1 MEKITYQRI
10 YQRMQLQTET
20 KRNKMKKVIMMIGL
34 ISVIGLN
41 LNTAANALVLV
52 DGYFKSN
59 GTYVDSHYRT
69 SPDGVCWNN
78 FSGC

>member
-1 MEKITYQRI
+1 MNINK
-10 YQRMQLQTET
+10 QLT
-20 KRNKMKKVIMMIGL
+20 KGNKMRKFMIMIGL
-34 ISVIGLN
+34 VSVMGLN

-69 SPDGVCWNN
+69 NPDGFCWNN

>member
-1 MEKITYQRI
+1 MNTNK
-10 YQRMQLQTET
+10 QLN
-20 KRNKMKKVIMMIGL
+20 KGNKMKKAIMMISL

-52 DGYFKSN
+52 NGYFKSN
-59 GTYVDSHYRT
+59 GTYVGSHDRT
-69 SPDGVCWNN
+69 NPDGVCYNN

>member
-1 MEKITYQRI
+1 MNINKQ
-10 YQRMQLQTET
+10 QTKGT
-20 KRNKMKKVIMMIGL
+20 KMKKMMIM
-34 ISVIGLN
+34 ISLVAAIGLN

-59 GTYVDSHYRT
+59 GTYVESHWRT

>member
-1 MEKITYQRI
+1 
-10 YQRMQLQTET
+10 
-20 KRNKMKKVIMMIGL
+20 MKKIVMMIGL

-52 DGYFKSN
+52 NGYFKSN
-59 GTYVDSHYRT
+59 GTYVGSHYRT
-69 SPDGVCWNN
+69 NPDGYCYNN

>member
-1 MEKITYQRI
+1 MNTNK
-10 YQRMQLQTET
+10 QL
-20 KRNKMKKVIMMIGL
+20 NKGNTMKKIVMMIGL

-52 DGYFKSN
+52 NGYFKSN
-59 GTYVDSHYRT
+59 GSYVGSHYRT
-69 SPDGVCWNN
+69 NPDGVCWNN

>member
-1 MEKITYQRI
+1 MNIKKQP
-10 YQRMQLQTET
+10 T
-20 KRNKMKKVIMMIGL
+20 KGNKMKKIVMMISL

-52 DGYFKSN
+52 NGYFKSN
-59 GTYVDSHYRT
+59 GTYVGSHYRT
-69 SPDGVCWNN
+69 NPDGYCYNN

>member
-1 MEKITYQRI
+1 MNTNK
-10 YQRMQLQTET
+10 QLN
-20 KRNKMKKVIMMIGL
+20 KGNKMKKIVMMISL

-52 DGYFKSN
+52 NGYFKSN
-59 GTYVDSHYRT
+59 GTYVGSHYRT
-69 SPDGVCWNN
+69 NPDGVCYNN

>member
-1 MEKITYQRI
+1 MNTNKQP
-10 YQRMQLQTET
+10 T
-20 KRNKMKKVIMMIGL
+20 KGNKMKKAIMMISL

-52 DGYFKSN
+52 NGYFKSN
-59 GTYVDSHYRT
+59 GTYVGSHYRT
-69 SPDGVCWNN
+69 NPDGVCYNN

>member
-1 MEKITYQRI
+1 MTTNK
-10 YQRMQLQTET
+10 QLT
-20 KRNKMKKVIMMIGL
+20 KGNKMKKTIMMISL

-52 DGYFKSN
+52 NGYFKSN
-59 GTYVDSHYRT
+59 GSYVGSHYRT
-69 SPDGVCWNN
+69 NPDGVCYNN

>member
-1 MEKITYQRI
+1 MNTNK
-10 YQRMQLQTET
+10 QLN
-20 KRNKMKKVIMMIGL
+20 KGNKMKKAIMIISL

-52 DGYFKSN
+52 NGYFKSN
-59 GTYVDSHYRT
+59 GTYVGSHYRT
-69 SPDGVCWNN
+69 NPDGVCYNN

>member
-1 MEKITYQRI
+1 
-10 YQRMQLQTET
+10 
-20 KRNKMKKVIMMIGL
+20 MMIM
-34 ISVIGLN
+34 ISLVAAVGLN

-59 GTYVDSHYRT
+59 GTYVESHWRT

>member
-1 MEKITYQRI
+1 MNIINKLI
-10 YQRMQLQTET
+10 
-20 KRNKMKKVIMMIGL
+20 KGSKMKKMMIM
-34 ISVIGLN
+34 ISLVAALGLN

-59 GTYVDSHYRT
+59 GTYVGSHWRT
-69 SPDGVCWNN
+69 SPDGLCWNN

>member
-1 MEKITYQRI
+1 MNTNKQ
-10 YQRMQLQTET
+10 QTKGT
-20 KRNKMKKVIMMIGL
+20 KMKKMMIM
-34 ISVIGLN
+34 ISLVAALGLN

-59 GTYVDSHYRT
+59 GTYVESHWRT

>member
-1 MEKITYQRI
+1 MNKNK
-10 YQRMQLQTET
+10 QLT
-20 KRNKMKKVIMMIGL
+20 KGNTMKKVIMMIGL

-69 SPDGVCWNN
+69 NPDGVCWNN

>member
-1 MEKITYQRI
+1 MNIINKLIKES
-10 YQRMQLQTET
+10 
-20 KRNKMKKVIMMIGL
+20 KMKKMMIM
-34 ISVIGLN
+34 ISLVAALGLN

-59 GTYVDSHYRT
+59 GTYVGSHWRT
-69 SPDGVCWNN
+69 SPDGLCWNN

>member
-1 MEKITYQRI
+1 MNINK
-10 YQRMQLQTET
+10 QLT
-20 KRNKMKKVIMMIGL
+20 KGNKMRKFMIMIGL
-34 ISVIGLN
+34 VSVMGLN

-69 SPDGVCWNN
+69 RPDGFCWNN

>member
-1 MEKITYQRI
+1 MNTNKK
-10 YQRMQLQTET
+10 LN
-20 KRNKMKKVIMMIGL
+20 KGNKMKKTIMMISL

-52 DGYFKSN
+52 NGYFKSN
-59 GTYVDSHYRT
+59 GTYVGSHYRT
-69 SPDGVCWNN
+69 NPDGVCYNN

>member
-1 MEKITYQRI
+1 MNTNK
-10 YQRMQLQTET
+10 QLT
-20 KRNKMKKVIMMIGL
+20 KGTKMKKMMIM
-34 ISVIGLN
+34 ISLVAALGLN

-59 GTYVDSHYRT
+59 GTYVESHWRT

>member
-1 MEKITYQRI
+1 MNIKK
-10 YQRMQLQTET
+10 QLT
-20 KRNKMKKVIMMIGL
+20 KGNKMRKIMIMLGL
-34 ISVIGLN
+34 VSVIGLN

-59 GTYVDSHYRT
+59 GTYVGSHYRT
-69 SPDGVCWNN
+69 SPDGFCWNN

>member
-1 MEKITYQRI
+1 MNTNK
-10 YQRMQLQTET
+10 QLN
-20 KRNKMKKVIMMIGL
+20 KGNKMKKAIMMISL

-52 DGYFKSN
+52 NGYFKSN

-69 SPDGVCWNN
+69 SPDGFCSNN

>member
-1 MEKITYQRI
+1 
-10 YQRMQLQTET
+10 
-20 KRNKMKKVIMMIGL
+20 MMIGL

-59 GTYVDSHYRT
+59 GTYVESHYRT
-69 SPDGVCWNN
+69 NPDGICWNN

>member
-1 MEKITYQRI
+1 MNTKK
-10 YQRMQLQTET
+10 QLT
-20 KRNKMKKVIMMIGL
+20 KGNKMKKAIMMISL

-52 DGYFKSN
+52 NGYFKSN
-59 GTYVDSHYRT
+59 GTYVGSYYRT
-69 SPDGVCWNN
+69 NPDGVCYNN

>member
-1 MEKITYQRI
+1 MNINKQII
-10 YQRMQLQTET
+10 
-20 KRNKMKKVIMMIGL
+20 KGNKMKKMMIM
-34 ISVIGLN
+34 ISLVAALGLN

-59 GTYVDSHYRT
+59 GTYVESHWRT

>member
-1 MEKITYQRI
+1 MNTNK
-10 YQRMQLQTET
+10 QLT
-20 KRNKMKKVIMMIGL
+20 KGNKMKKMMIM
-34 ISVIGLN
+34 ISLVAALGLN

-59 GTYVDSHYRT
+59 GTYVESHWRT

>member
-1 MEKITYQRI
+1 MNTNK
-10 YQRMQLQTET
+10 QLNIGNT
-20 KRNKMKKVIMMIGL
+20 MKKIVMMIGL

-52 DGYFKSN
+52 NGYFKSN
-59 GTYVDSHYRT
+59 GSYVGSHYRT
-69 SPDGVCWNN
+69 NPDGVCYNN

>member
-1 MEKITYQRI
+1 MNINK
-10 YQRMQLQTET
+10 QLI
-20 KRNKMKKVIMMIGL
+20 KGNKMKKMMIM
-34 ISVIGLN
+34 ISLVATLGLN

-59 GTYVDSHYRT
+59 GTYVESHWRT

>member
-1 MEKITYQRI
+1 
-10 YQRMQLQTET
+10 
-20 KRNKMKKVIMMIGL
+20 MKKVIMMIGL

-41 LNTAANALVLV
+41 LNSAANALVLV

-59 GTYVDSHYRT
+59 GTYVDSHFRT
-69 SPDGVCWNN
+69 SPDGFCSNN

>member
-1 MEKITYQRI
+1 MNNNK
-10 YQRMQLQTET
+10 QLT
-20 KRNKMKKVIMMIGL
+20 KGNKMRKFMIMIGL
-34 ISVIGLN
+34 VSVMGLN

-69 SPDGVCWNN
+69 SPDGFCWNN

>member
-1 MEKITYQRI
+1 MNTNK
-10 YQRMQLQTET
+10 QLKKGST
-20 KRNKMKKVIMMIGL
+20 MKKAIMMIGL

-52 DGYFKSN
+52 NGYFKSN
-59 GTYVDSHYRT
+59 GSYVGSHYRT
-69 SPDGVCWNN
+69 NPDGVCYNN